1 MIKKFKLLMTYKK
14 AVIEILETLATICLY
29 LDFESRTTHNHNRY
43 GQFMMGHFDQLKKHS
58 ERLRKGDEYEN
69 EVPAKPLYVSP
80 WQKEE

>member
-58 ERLRKGDEYEN
+58 ERLRKGDEYDEP
-69 EVPAKPLYVSP
+69 V
-80 WQKEE
+80 